1 MIRID
6 YFDCISPLPLHI
18 FNVGSIK
25 SIKLIDIAKISYYTY
40 AQYVTHIRMTP
51 EDYFDTY
58 FKDKE
63 IDIDI
68 IINSTKFDLVLT
80 DDQFRS
86 IITSALNFF
95 FVEEFK
101 FYPDYC
107 AFINYTVDD
116 DGNKHINGIINKD
129 NYSDILSIILQR
141 IHILPDENEV
151 DDVSKIKNKLG
162 KKIYEKMI
170 KRRKK
175 FKKVKAQ
182 NPNYTLPNIIAA
194 VASKSESLNW
204 NNIWSISIFQL
215 FDVFERMRI
224 IDTYNIASIQ
234 VAAWG
239 DKNNKFKFGAWT
251 DNIYDKKDT
260 E

>member
-1 MIRID
+1 MIHLD

-18 FNVGSIK
+18 FNVGTIK
-25 SIKLIDIAKISYYTY
+25 SIQLIDIAKISYYTY

-58 FKDKE
+58 YKNQE
-63 IDIDI
+63 IDIDV

-86 IITSALNFF
+86 IITAALNFF
-95 FVEEFK
+95 FVEDFK
-101 FYPDYC
+101 FYPEYC
-107 AFINYTVDD
+107 AFITYSLDD
-116 DGNKHINGIINKD
+116 NGKKQIKGIINKE
-129 NYSDILSIILQR
+129 NYADILSIILQR

-151 DDVSKIKNKLG
+151 DDISKIKNKLG
-162 KKIYEKMI
+162 KKIYKKII
-170 KRRKK
+170 KQRKK
-175 FKKVKAQ
+175 FKKIKAQ

-204 NNIWSISIFQL
+204 NNIWTISVFQL

-239 DKNNKFKFGAWT
+239 DKEKKFKCCAWT
-251 DNIYDKKDT
+251 DNIYDKNDT